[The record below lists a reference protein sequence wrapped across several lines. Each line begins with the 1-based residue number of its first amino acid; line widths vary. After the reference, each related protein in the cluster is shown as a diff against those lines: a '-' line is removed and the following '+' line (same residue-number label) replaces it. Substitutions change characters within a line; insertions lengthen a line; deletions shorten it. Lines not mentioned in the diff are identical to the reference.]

1 MAILNL
7 GNSNSTFSGSFSG
20 SFQGNGSALTNL
32 PSPFPITASE
42 AQIISRSI
50 ASGDTDSTALRLFG
64 SGSVSQSGIFEVEG
78 SAGPLFS
85 VADGLDGVLM
95 EVNNISGLPL
105 FQVSS
110 SNEVFINRGNLT
122 SGVTTATASFANFS
136 GSFQGDGS
144 NLTNLNTT
152 TPTLQQV
159 TDQGASTTTPIT
171 ASIISASGAIIGNIT
186 GSALQ
191 LGNLGAENEILIVG
205 ANTQVTSSN
214 LLAIDTANQRVGIGT
229 STPEVK
235 LDIVGESSGEAQV
248 RVAQHDDTSDGPDI
262 RFFKSHGTAAS
273 PSAVANNDYIGAV
286 NAFAYNGSEYI
297 QSGFFGFQADGIDG
311 DTTFGLRTRVD
322 GTLTDRITIDAAGD
336 VGIGGSLNVQSGVTA
351 SSYTGSF
358 VGDGS
363 QLTNLPA
370 ASAGSTAG
378 RVVFTTTNGELT
390 TESGFE
396 YNTTTDQ
403 LKVHSLDVV
412 HLTSSFITSSTIETS
427 GSNIFGDDTT
437 DTQTLIGTTK
447 MSGSA
452 QITGST
458 SILGALDVIGD
469 AQITGSLL
477 ISGSKIHLKG
487 ESASPGPILELE
499 SINGG
504 SGKDVY
510 VKVGDSNENYAYVFG
525 ADDTGNTFR
534 ISSGNYSSA
543 TLGTNDKFIIDG
555 NNIEFPAGNISGS
568 ITSTASFGHYL
579 GDGTNLNLANNTTI
593 SSGTNLTQSIFV
605 TQNGDDTTA
614 VVGNMSKP
622 FATLESASQ
631 AATTGSTIFVYPGT
645 YTLGTDNLAR
655 EGVNY
660 YFYPNTTVNQSN
672 STNIFDQ
679 NGFNLACN
687 IYGSANFNITSTGG
701 LVYFGGV
708 NGFRDY
714 DFTFQ
719 AQDINYST
727 GTAFSGMPKSN
738 RIFSIDI
745 RHSSGSGRFYY
756 APGNTAGSGRIDI
769 KADTIESGNSNVFN
783 TSGGINSI
791 RIKANRIYTPN
802 AVSIRTYNSSLDADV
817 QYAVG
822 DTYAYSFES
831 THGGINNIRGYT
843 NGINHA
849 NPSQTVFNGIV
860 GKLDISNG
868 EFHGGVA
875 NNGSI
880 TGGESSFKW
889 HTTWTGGPSPD
900 TFSISDGVTSI
911 ELADSS
917 TYMGQL
923 SVSGTAKVIVTG
935 YKQGANSNYRYSISG
950 GELIYKAHTLYPYN
964 DNGANYAFDLSGGL
978 LRMQG
983 YIKNQ
988 LTDSD
993 AQPQQSSCI
1002 RYRGGELILD
1012 GATLIASSSV
1022 APAIWVTDQ
1031 TREVKIYSGGV
1042 NTNKTGSMGLLAASS
1057 SFGSGAYALTNP
1069 LGGMIIE
1076 DASVE

>member
-1 MAILNL
+1 MPNWKKVVV
-7 GNSNSTFSGSFSG
+7 SGS
-20 SFQGNGSALTNL
+20 AANL
-32 PSPFPITASE
+32 
-42 AQIISRSI
+42 
-50 ASGDTDSTALRLFG
+50 
-64 SGSVSQSGIFEVEG
+64 
-78 SAGPLFS
+78 
-85 VADGLDGVLM
+85 
-95 EVNNISGLPL
+95 
-105 FQVSS
+105 
-110 SNEVFINRGNLT
+110 
-122 SGVTTATASFANFS
+122 
-136 GSFQGDGS
+136 
-144 NLTNLNTT
+144 
-152 TPTLQQV
+152 
-159 TDQGASTTTPIT
+159 
-171 ASIISASGAIIGNIT
+171 
-186 GSALQ
+186 
-191 LGNLGAENEILIVG
+191 
-205 ANTQVTSSN
+205 
-214 LLAIDTANQRVGIGT
+214 
-229 STPEVK
+229 
-235 LDIVGESSGEAQV
+235 
-248 RVAQHDDTSDGPDI
+248 H
-262 RFFKSHGTAAS
+262 
-273 PSAVANNDYIGAV
+273 
-286 NAFAYNGSEYI
+286 
-297 QSGFFGFQADGIDG
+297 
-311 DTTFGLRTRVD
+311 
-322 GTLTDRITIDAAGD
+322 
-336 VGIGGSLNVQSGVTA
+336 SLNVSTDVTA
-351 SSYTGSF
+351 SNISS
-358 VGDGS
+358 
-363 QLTNLPA
+363 
-370 ASAGSTAG
+370 
-378 RVVFTTTNGELT
+378 
-390 TESGFE
+390 SG
-396 YNTTTDQ
+396 
-403 LKVHSLDVV
+403 
-412 HLTSSFITSSTIETS
+412 
-427 GSNIFGDDTT
+427 NIFGNLSENSSTSFKTVVVDPSTG
-437 DTQTLIGTTK
+437 QFYR
-447 MSGSA
+447 
-452 QITGST
+452 TGSYGGGG
-458 SILGALDVIGD
+458 GAG
-469 AQITGSLL
+469 
-477 ISGSKIHLKG
+477 
-487 ESASPGPILELE
+487 
-499 SINGG
+499 GG
-504 SGKDVY
+504 S
-510 VKVGDSNENYAYVFG
+510 
-525 ADDTGNTFR
+525 
-534 ISSGNYSSA
+534 
-543 TLGTNDKFIIDG
+543 
-555 NNIEFPAGNISGS
+555 
-568 ITSTASFGHYL
+568 ST
-579 GDGTNLNLANNTTI
+579 D
-593 SSGTNLTQSIFV
+593 LTQSIFV
-605 TQNGDDTTA
+605 TQNGDDETGTIGDIA
-614 VVGNMSKP
+614 KP

-655 EGVNY
+655 EGVDY

-701 LVYFGGV
+701 LVYFGGT

-745 RHSSGSGRFYY
+745 RHSSGSGRFYH

-769 KADTIESGNSNVFN
+769 KADTIESGNDNVFN
-783 TSGGINSI
+783 TQGGIDSI

-822 DTYAYSFES
+822 DTYGYSFIA
-831 THGGINNIRGYT
+831 THGGTNNIRGYT

-849 NPSQTVFNGIV
+849 NPSKTVFNGIV

-875 NNGSI
+875 NNGTI

-889 HTTWTGGPSPD
+889 HTTYTD
-900 TFSISDGVTSI
+900 TFSISGGVTSI

-935 YKQGANSNYRYSISG
+935 YKQGANSNFRYSISG

-993 AQPQQSSCI
+993 AQPQQSACI

-1031 TREVKIYSGGV
+1031 DREVKIYSGGV
-1042 NTNKTGSMGLLAASS
+1042 NTNKIGSMGLLAASS
-1057 SFGSGAYALTNP
+1057 SFGSGGYALTNP